1 MRLFVG
7 TLDGYKLDSKGRL
20 SVPTITFAGLRAGA
34 ERGAG
39 RDELHP
45 ERASQA

>member
-20 SVPTITFAGLRAGA
+20 SVPTKWRKSFIW
-34 ERGAG
+34 
-39 RDELHP
+39 
-45 ERASQA
+45 

>member
-20 SVPTITFAGLRAGA
+20 SVPTKWG
-34 ERGAG
+34 ERLGKEFYRKG
-39 RDELHP
+39 MQMPYSL
-45 ERASQA
+45 SC